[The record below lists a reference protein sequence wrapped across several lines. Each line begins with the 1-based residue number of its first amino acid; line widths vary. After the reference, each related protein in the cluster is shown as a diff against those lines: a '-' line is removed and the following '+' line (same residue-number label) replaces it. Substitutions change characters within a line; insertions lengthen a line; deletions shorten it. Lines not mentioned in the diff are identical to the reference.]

1 MVKRIL
7 NYLGWTLFAILLG
20 FLHMRIVLGPVSKS
34 ETSEFTFLNSIHDF
48 VLLYVGVIIGCII
61 ALLFI
66 LLDIFYLKKRVQN
79 NNNSFLIRLVIII
92 ALAIIVGALH
102 YILETIANVI

>member
-7 NYLGWTLFAILLG
+7 NYLGWTLIGILLG
-20 FLHMRIVLGPVSKS
+20 IFYMRIVLGPVSKS

-48 VLLYVGVIIGCII
+48 VLLYVGAIIGSII

-66 LLDIFYLKKRVQN
+66 LLDIFFLKKRLQN
-79 NNNSFLIRLVIII
+79 NSNPFLIRLVILI
-92 ALAIIVGALH
+92 ALAIIVGTFH
-102 YILETIANVI
+102 YFLENIANVI